1 MKDPSGYI
9 RTWLYGV
16 LNGTVSY
23 GGSVVPVYSIAPK
36 DAAMPYMLISSQT
49 TDPEDGTKD
58 AWINSHNIQLEIY
71 CSTTGNDS
79 SYVPVNTIANS
90 VIQLVRTRAKVTID
104 SGFNVISVTSAGLV
118 TDHILTDTN
127 TILYK
132 SLMLNLEIQE
142 L

>member
-1 MKDPSGYI
+1 MKDPAGLI

-23 GGSVVPVYSIAPK
+23 GGSVVPVYSVAPK
-36 DAAMPYMLISSQT
+36 DASNYMLISSQT

-58 AWINSHNIQLEIY
+58 AYINRHSIQLEIY
-71 CSTTGNDS
+71 YRTDGNDS

-90 VIQLVRTRAKVTID
+90 ALQLIRTRAKVTID
-104 SGFNVISVTSAGLV
+104 SGFNVISCTIAGLI
-118 TDHILTDTN
+118 TDHILTETH

-132 SLMLNLEIQE
+132 SMIINLEIQE